1 MSLSSVAIEQRE
13 KEAQALKT
21 FLFFS
26 LISSVALHIGIL
38 ALAINRFF
46 LRVPEITT
54 QPIELTILET
64 IPQEVV
70 QPQVEIK
77 SLAKINSGG
86 SSGNNGGEI
95 TISTKTAINMIKS
108 SVAPAAKQPQP
119 KTTNNFI
126 SKQSQTLIPPEPAKT
141 TTPVKINPIED
152 TTPEPTSTPLAV
164 QTNPIQKLDENAHT
178 LASNQPQA
186 DTKPTDI
193 PSLKSE
199 TPTNLSSKTIPYNSI
214 VSTQSSQNRNILG
227 NLGDRLRNS
236 LGTGNGADNEIGN
249 GTGTGVENS
258 TGNGIGN
265 STGMGVG
272 NTISTGVGN
281 ETGNKPKP
289 ENTPIATAPKP
300 TIENSSKLNRADCLQ
315 CQIKYPDRARR
326 RGAEGNPEVA
336 IDTDNRGNVTRVR
349 LIRSSGDSELDE
361 AAQKAAQEWKLTPTE
376 AGREGVKASVNF
388 AIKGSQRHRKL
399 QERQIKKEREA
410 PQNKPE
416 KADSTSTPIESP
428 QRKKTSIITDVIPE
442 NTTRYRQESPPSE
455 SKPVSPR
462 RQRVEPEQPKETE
475 ESKPRRRSPQPVKSD
490 TNNQVDEGRAERIQ
504 KSRRRLEE
512 ILRRRQKSS
521 ESPPAEAHPAPEPVT
536 TLPTESSSDSDK

>member
-1 MSLSSVAIEQRE
+1 MGLSGVTIEQRE
-13 KEAQALKT
+13 KEAEALKT

-26 LISSVALHIGIL
+26 FIGSVALHMGVL

-46 LRVPEITT
+46 FRVPEITEK
-54 QPIELTILET
+54 PIEVTILET
-64 IPQEVV
+64 MPQEVV

-77 SLAKINSGG
+77 SLPKINSGG
-86 SSGNNGGEI
+86 GGNNGGEI
-95 TISTKTAINMIKS
+95 SIPTEIAPRRIKS
-108 SVAPAAKQPQP
+108 SVAPIAKQPHA
-119 KTTNNFI
+119 KITHNLI
-126 SKQSQTLIPPEPAKT
+126 SKQSQILTISEPAKK
-141 TTPVKINPIED
+141 TTPVQTNPIEN
-152 TTPEPTSTPLAV
+152 TTPEPATTPPPV
-164 QTNPIQKLDENAHT
+164 QTKPIQKLDENANT
-178 LASNQPQA
+178 LASTQPQVQ
-186 DTKPTDI
+186 TKPTKI
-193 PSLKSE
+193 TPLKSE
-199 TPTNLSSKTIPYNSI
+199 TQPNASSNNIPSNSTA
-214 VSTQSSQNRNILG
+214 STQLPQNKNILG
-227 NLGDRLRNS
+227 NLGDHLRNS

-249 GTGTGVENS
+249 GTGTGV
-258 TGNGIGN
+258 GNG
-265 STGMGVG
+265 TG
-272 NTISTGVGN
+272 TGVGN

-376 AGREGVKASVNF
+376 AGREGVRASVNF